1 MAGAIERALKKQS
14 VAVPDAAL
22 RASEESIGE
31 ILVAQGVLNASEV
44 AEVATFARDKNL
56 RFGEAAVSQKKIRQE
71 ELDQALAQQYRFP
84 YVKVGKGTLSKE
96 VITAYKP
103 FSKQAE
109 LFRYIRAQL
118 MLGTVQNDQ
127 KVIAIV
133 SPSKKDGRSY
143 LAANLAVA
151 FAQLGKKTLL
161 LDCHMQESRQQ
172 EMFNIQRAPGVS
184 ALLSGRS
191 EVDCGPTPI
200 EEIGNL
206 SVLQAGPC
214 PPNPDE
220 LIAGNAFVSLISKV
234 RREYDIVLVDTPPG
248 DTSTAVDWIATRCG
262 SALIVY
268 RRDKT
273 KLSDASDFASR
284 MLARTSVIGTVMS
297 SH

>member
-22 RASEESIGE
+22 RASEDSIGE
-31 ILVAQGVLNASEV
+31 ILVAQGLMSANEV
-44 AEVATFARDKNL
+44 AEVASFARDKNL
-56 RFGEAAVSQKKIRQE
+56 RFGEAAISQKKIQQE
-71 ELDQALAQQYRFP
+71 QLDQALAQQYRFP
-84 YVKVGKGTLSKE
+84 YVKLGKGSLSKE

-109 LFRYIRAQL
+109 VFRYIRAQL
-118 MLGTVQNDQ
+118 MLGSVQNDS
-127 KVIAIV
+127 KVLAIV

-161 LDCHMQESRQQ
+161 MDCHMQEARQSEIFRLQ
-172 EMFNIQRAPGVS
+172 KAPGVS

-191 EVDCGPTPI
+191 EADCGPMQI

-206 SVLQAGPC
+206 SVLQAGAC

-234 RREYDIVLVDTPPG
+234 RRAYDIVLVDTPPG

-262 SALIVY
+262 AALIVF

-284 MLARTSVIGTVMS
+284 MLARTTVVGTVMS